1 MSKTADTDLL
11 AGSSLPATSPLSS
24 ENYVL
29 RALPPIL
36 TTRDLIA
43 LFVIILFFITNVP
56 NAVAGG
62 PAGLTLWLVGGLLFL
77 IPCGI
82 VTAQLAVMFPHEG
95 SLYSWTHKA
104 FGGFMS
110 FFVGFCAWVPCS
122 LLVLATADLAVSY
135 LQGLNRKWLTEPWSQ
150 GLVLVGIVVLSCF
163 VAVQRHRTV
172 QTMVNLVFWLIMLAT
187 ILVFLSGIVWL
198 INRHPPA
205 TNFSHAADWNPFTA
219 AIIPLFGVI
228 TLGYLGV
235 NLPSNMGGELMAS
248 NDQARRRIITRHL
261 LWGTL
266 IVLVVY
272 LMSTFGVLVVQGQN
286 ASFVLFSMVST
297 VDMALGP
304 IAGNVTAICI
314 IATLFIA
321 AVVYNYA
328 FARFLLVGGIDQ
340 RLPARMGNLNRN
352 RVPASAIIFQTI
364 LTCILG
370 VLFFIAIPYSGLF
383 LGKPADLAADVY
395 FVGVGAATVVW
406 AFATVFLFID
416 LLWIYFK
423 DRQALRARR
432 VVPIPIL
439 LISSVVGLIAGLLAI
454 VDTILNSYYPP
465 LIPNSVWLYVV
476 TGLTGAFLV
485 VGAIGG
491 MFARGEATWQGV
503 EGNILAA
510 GKQGQEENTTG
521 RHPSVY

>member
-1 MSKTADTDLL
+1 MSKTVDADLL
-11 AGSSLPATSPLSS
+11 AGPSLPSTSPLAS
-24 ENYVL
+24 EDYVL
-29 RALPPIL
+29 RALPPTL

-62 PAGLTLWLVGGLLFL
+62 PAGMALWLVGGLLFL

-110 FFVGFCAWVPCS
+110 FFVGFCAWVPSS
-122 LLVLATADLAVSY
+122 LLILATAELAVSY
-135 LQGLNRKWLTEPWSQ
+135 LQGLNQKWLTEPWSQ
-150 GLVLVGIVVLSCF
+150 AVVLLGIVLLSFVLSL
-163 VAVQRHRTV
+163 QRHRTV
-172 QTMVNLVFWLIMLAT
+172 QTMVNLVFWLTMLAAL
-187 ILVFLSGIVWL
+187 LVFLSGIVWL
-198 INRHPPA
+198 INQHPSA
-205 TNFSHAADWNPFTA
+205 TNFSHSADWNPFTGA
-219 AIIPLFGVI
+219 NIPLFGVI

-235 NLPSNMGGELMAS
+235 NLPLNMGGELMAS
-248 NDQARRRIITRHL
+248 NDQGRRKIITRHL

-266 IVLVVY
+266 IVLVAY
-272 LMSTFGVLVVQGQN
+272 LMATFGVLVVQGQS
-286 ASFVLFSMVST
+286 AGFVLFTMVST

-314 IATLFIA
+314 MATLVIATA
-321 AVVYNYA
+321 VYNYTY
-328 FARFLLVGGIDQ
+328 ARFLLVGGIDQ
-340 RLPARMGNLNRN
+340 RLPAAMGKLNRN
-352 RVPASAIIFQTI
+352 RVPANAIIFQTI
-364 LTCILG
+364 LTCILV

-383 LGKPADLAADVY
+383 LGKPADLASDVY

-423 DRQALRARR
+423 DRQALRAFRI
-432 VVPIPIL
+432 VPIPIL

-476 TGLTGAFLV
+476 TGLTGVFLV

-491 MFARGEATWQGV
+491 MIARSEATWQGV
-503 EGNILAA
+503 EGSFLESE
-510 GKQGQEENTTG
+510 KQRQEESIAG
-521 RHPSVY
+521 RQTFTY

>member
-1 MSKTADTDLL
+1 MSKTVDADLL
-11 AGSSLPATSPLSS
+11 AGPSLPSTSPLAS
-24 ENYVL
+24 EDYVL
-29 RALPPIL
+29 RALSPIL

-62 PAGLTLWLVGGLLFL
+62 TAGMTLWLVGGLLFL

-122 LLVLATADLAVSY
+122 LLILATADLAVSY
-135 LQGLNRKWLTEPWSQ
+135 LQGLNQKWLTEPWSQ
-150 GLVLVGIVVLSCF
+150 GVVLLGIVLLSF
-163 VAVQRHRTV
+163 VISLQRHRTV
-172 QTMVNLVFWLIMLAT
+172 QTIVNMVFWLIMVAA
-187 ILVFLSGIVWL
+187 ILVFLSGVVWL
-198 INRHPPA
+198 INLHPSA
-205 TNFSHAADWNPFTA
+205 TNFNHTADWNPFTGA
-219 AIIPLFGVI
+219 NIPLFGVI

-235 NLPSNMGGELMAS
+235 NLPLNMGGELMAS
-248 NDQARRRIITRHL
+248 NDRARRRIITRHL

-266 IVLVVY
+266 IVLVAY
-272 LMSTFGVLVVQGQN
+272 LLVTFGVLVVQGQN

-314 IATLFIA
+314 IATLVIA
-321 AVVYNYA
+321 SVVYNYTY
-328 FARFLLVGGIDQ
+328 ARFLLVGGIDQ
-340 RLPARMGNLNRN
+340 RLPAGMGKLNRN
-352 RVPASAIIFQTI
+352 RVPANAIIFQTI
-364 LTCILG
+364 LTCILV

-383 LGKPADLAADVY
+383 LGRPADLAADVY

-432 VVPIPIL
+432 IVPIPIL
-439 LISSVVGLIAGLLAI
+439 LISSVVGMIAGLLAI

-491 MFARGEATWQGV
+491 MFARSEATWQGV
-503 EGNILAA
+503 EGSFLISE
-510 GKQGQEENTTG
+510 KQRQEESITG
-521 RHPSVY
+521 KHTSTD